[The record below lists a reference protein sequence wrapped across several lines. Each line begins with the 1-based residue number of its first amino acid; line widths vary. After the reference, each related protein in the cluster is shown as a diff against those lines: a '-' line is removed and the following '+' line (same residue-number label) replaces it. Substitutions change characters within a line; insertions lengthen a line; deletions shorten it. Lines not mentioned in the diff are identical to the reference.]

1 MHRAYLSLGTN
12 LGNKR
17 ANLDTAVMHI
27 KAEIGEITLLSSPFA
42 TLPWGFESANTFLN
56 IALCVLTPLEP
67 PQLLSATQSIET
79 HMGRTSKTADG
90 RYHDRVIDID
100 ILIIDDLI
108 IDTPSLTVPHPLMTQ
123 RTFVIDPLCQI
134 APGLVHP
141 VTGETIAGIHRRL
154 HSSGKPGR

>member
-12 LGNKR
+12 LGDKR

-90 RYHDRVIDID
+90 RYHDR
-100 ILIIDDLI
+100 
-108 IDTPSLTVPHPLMTQ
+108 
-123 RTFVIDPLCQI
+123 
-134 APGLVHP
+134 LVHP

-154 HSSGKPGR
+154 HSGGKPGR